1 MSKKMIEYKVLSRS
15 EQAEWYRQFV
25 EVEMGKTVD

>member
-1 MSKKMIEYKVLSRS
+1 MIEYKVLSRS

-25 EVEMGKTVD
+25 EVEMGKTTH